1 MVTLKPME
9 VAMQSG
15 RPKAVLTLTDDE
27 RQKLQSWGRRGT
39 TAQRLALRAKI
50 ILACVEHP
58 LNKDV
63 AKRLRVRAATVG
75 KWRSRFLARRL
86 DGLTDEPRPGAPRKI
101 TDATVEAVVTRTL
114 ETKPRNA
121 THWST
126 RDMARASGLSQ
137 TAIVRIWHAFG
148 LKPHR
153 TKTFKL
159 SSDPYFVEKVRDIVG
174 LYLNPP
180 DKALVLCIDEKS
192 QVQALDRTQPL
203 LPLAPG
209 QVERRTH
216 DYVRH
221 GTTSLFAALDV
232 ATGKVIGT
240 CSRRHRQQEFL
251 RFLQHIDATISKPAD
266 LTVHLVMDNYGTHKA
281 PSIKRWLQKHP
292 EYQLHFT
299 PTSSSWLNQVERFFA
314 KITEKRIRRG
324 AFRSV
329 KALEQAI
336 TDYLQEHNKNP
347 KPFVW
352 VADADTIL
360 ERVTR
365 VCTRISNS
373 GH

>member
-1 MVTLKPME
+1 M
-9 VAMQSG
+9 AAG
-15 RPKAVLTLTDDE
+15 RPKDALTLSADE
-27 RQKLQSWGRRGT
+27 RQKLQSWARRAT
-39 TAQRLALRAKI
+39 SSQRLALRARI
-50 ILACVEHP
+50 VLACADEA

-63 AKRLRVRAATVG
+63 AQKLKVRAATVG
-75 KWRSRFLARRL
+75 KWRTRFLERRL
-86 DGLTDEPRPGAPRKI
+86 DGLTDEPRPGAPRTI
-101 TDATVEAVVTRTL
+101 TDAQVEDVVTRTL
-114 ETKPRNA
+114 ETKPPQA

-126 RDMARASGLSQ
+126 RGMARTTGLSQ
-137 TAIVRIWHAFG
+137 TAICRIWQAFG

-153 TKTFKL
+153 VDTFKL
-159 SSDPYFVEKVRDIVG
+159 SSDPYFVEKVRDVVG

-209 QVERRTH
+209 QIERRTH

-240 CSRRHRQQEFL
+240 CSARHRGQEFL
-251 RFLQHIDATISKPAD
+251 TFLKHVDATISKLPD
-266 LTVHLVMDNYGTHKA
+266 MTVHLVMDNYGTHKTPA
-281 PSIKRWLQKHP
+281 VKRWLLKHP
-292 EYQLHFT
+292 EYHLHFT

-314 KITEKRIRRG
+314 EITEKRIRRG

-336 TDYLQEHNKNP
+336 LSYLAEHNRNP

-352 VADADTIL
+352 VADADLIL
-360 ERVTR
+360 ERITR
-365 VCTRISNS
+365 VCARTNNS